1 MVRLAILGAT
11 GDLAMRHLLPAI
23 ALLLDHGELSPS
35 LSVAALGR
43 ESLATAEYRRRLSRR
58 LDADDRLRPTARR
71 ALLDALRY
79 HRVDLAAPA
88 SLAEALGGAPAVVY
102 LALPPWVLEEVL
114 SALAEAG
121 LPPGSTLVFDKPFG
135 LDGPSARRL
144 EERLTSSFGET
155 DVFRADH
162 FLFHAMSR
170 DITAFRSGDGPD
182 GLGWNAEAV
191 ERIAVT
197 WDEASALAGRAAYYD
212 RTGALRDMVQSH
224 LLQYLALLVSDGRSR
239 SGASRS
245 AEKAAVLDRLRP
257 WSTPDL
263 ERAVFA
269 RYTAG
274 RTRDGQVGAYLDEAG
289 VDAGRSTETFV
300 SLTLELDYRDW
311 IGVPFRLRS
320 GMALGTGER
329 AVEIVLRGAAKS
341 PW

>member
-1 MVRLAILGAT
+1 
-11 GDLAMRHLLPAI
+11 
-23 ALLLDHGELSPS
+23 
-35 LSVAALGR
+35 
-43 ESLATAEYRRRLSRR
+43 
-58 LDADDRLRPTARR
+58 
-71 ALLDALRY
+71 
-79 HRVDLAAPA
+79 
-88 SLAEALGGAPAVVY
+88 
-102 LALPPWVLEEVL
+102 
-114 SALAEAG
+114 
-121 LPPGSTLVFDKPFG
+121 
-135 LDGPSARRL
+135 
-144 EERLTSSFGET
+144 
-155 DVFRADH
+155 FRADH

-191 ERIAVT
+191 ERIAIT

-224 LLQYLALLVSDGRSR
+224 LLQYLALLVSDGPSR

-257 WSTPDL
+257 WSTPDH

-300 SLTLELDYRDW
+300 SLTLELDHRDW

-320 GMALGTGER
+320 GKALGTGER
-329 AVEIVLRGAAKS
+329 AVEIVLRGAAKPPWRPLPAGANRAIRFEMAS
-341 PW
+341 PGVAIEVVRDRTGVRSRRRLEVGETTAGLPASAWLLRAVLAKDHRLALSSAEIASSWRLIDAIRDRWRSAGSALYDYPAGSTGPDIEGQPTASEDDP